1 MKRIAVFGGSFNPVH
16 YGHVGVA
23 RRVMEENL
31 ADEVWLTVSP
41 RNPLKEQS
49 GLLNE
54 RLRLELVRLAVADV
68 PGAEASDFEF
78 ALPRPSYS
86 WQTLAA
92 LTEAYPEASFS
103 LVIGSDN
110 WLLFPKWAHYEEI
123 LARYSLIVYPRP
135 GFSVRASSLPDNVR
149 LLDAPLFPWSSTDI
163 RNRLRQGGDV
173 SDMVPPSVAER
184 LGALP
189 FFRE

>member
-16 YGHVGVA
+16 YGHIGVA
-23 RRVMEENL
+23 RRVMKENL
-31 ADEVWLTVSP
+31 ADEVWLMVSP

-49 GLLNE
+49 GLLDE
-54 RLRLELVRLAVADV
+54 RIRLDLVQLAVADV
-68 PGAEASDFEF
+68 PGVVACDFEF

-92 LTEAYPEASFS
+92 LTRTYPGASFS

-123 LARYSLIVYPRP
+123 LDRYSLIVYPRP
-135 GFSVRASSLPDNVR
+135 GFFVRTSSLPDNVR

-163 RNRLRQGGDV
+163 RKRLRQGGDV

-184 LGALP
+184 LRNLP
-189 FFRE
+189 FFQE

>member
-49 GLLNE
+49 GLLDE

-123 LARYSLIVYPRP
+123 LDRSSLIVYPRP

>member
-49 GLLNE
+49 GLLDE

-184 LGALP
+184 LGTLP

>member
-49 GLLNE
+49 GLLDE

-135 GFSVRASSLPDNVR
+135 GFSVWASSLPDNVR

>member
-16 YGHVGVA
+16 YGHIGVA

-31 ADEVWLTVSP
+31 ADEVWLMVSP

-49 GLLNE
+49 GLLDE
-54 RLRLELVRLAVADV
+54 RIRLDLVRLAVADV
-68 PGAEASDFEF
+68 PGVVACDFEF

-92 LTEAYPEASFS
+92 LTKIYPEASFS

-123 LARYSLIVYPRP
+123 LDRYSLIVYPRP
-135 GFSVRASSLPDNVR
+135 GFFVRASSLPDNVR
-149 LLDAPLFPWSSTDI
+149 LLDAPLFPWSSTDV

-184 LGALP
+184 LRNLP
-189 FFRE
+189 FFQE

>member
-49 GLLNE
+49 GLLDE

-123 LARYSLIVYPRP
+123 LDRYSLIVYPRP

>member
-49 GLLNE
+49 GLLDE

>member
-16 YGHVGVA
+16 YGHIGVA

-31 ADEVWLTVSP
+31 ADEVWLMVSP

-49 GLLNE
+49 GLLDE
-54 RLRLELVRLAVADV
+54 GVRLDLVRLAVADV
-68 PGAEASDFEF
+68 PGVVACDFEF

-92 LTEAYPEASFS
+92 LTKTYPEASFS

-123 LARYSLIVYPRP
+123 LDRYSLIVYPRP
-135 GFSVRASSLPDNVR
+135 GFFVRASSLPDNVR
-149 LLDAPLFPWSSTDI
+149 LLDAPLFPWSSTDV
-163 RNRLRQGGDV
+163 RNRLRQGGDI
-173 SDMVPPSVAER
+173 SDMVPPGVAER
-184 LGALP
+184 LRNLP
-189 FFRE
+189 FFQE

>member
-16 YGHVGVA
+16 YGHIGVA

-31 ADEVWLTVSP
+31 ADEVWLMVSP

-49 GLLNE
+49 GLLDE
-54 RLRLELVRLAVADV
+54 GVRLDLVRLAVADV
-68 PGAEASDFEF
+68 PGVAASDFEF

-92 LTEAYPEASFS
+92 LTKAYPEFSFS

-123 LARYSLIVYPRP
+123 LDRYSLIVYPRP
-135 GFSVRASSLPDNVR
+135 GFFVRASSLLDNVR
-149 LLDAPLFPWSSTDI
+149 LLDAPLFPWSSTDV
-163 RNRLRQGGDV
+163 RNRLRQGGDI

-184 LGALP
+184 LRNLP
-189 FFRE
+189 FFQK

>member
-16 YGHVGVA
+16 YGHIGVA

-31 ADEVWLTVSP
+31 ADEVWLMVSP

-49 GLLNE
+49 GLLDE
-54 RLRLELVRLAVADV
+54 RIRLDLVRLAVADV
-68 PGAEASDFEF
+68 PGVVACDFEF

-86 WQTLAA
+86 WQTLTA
-92 LTEAYPEASFS
+92 LTRTYPEVSFS

-123 LARYSLIVYPRP
+123 LDRYSLIVYPRP
-135 GFSVRASSLPDNVR
+135 GFFVRASSLPDTVR
-149 LLDAPLFPWSSTDI
+149 LLNAPLFPWSSTDV
-163 RNRLRQGGDV
+163 RNHLRQGGDV

-184 LGALP
+184 LRNLP
-189 FFRE
+189 FFHK